1 MEQNAGDLIV
11 KASMFGVAGWV
22 VENALCPQ
30 DKYSTVFRGLRVP
43 FLPIYAING
52 LALTGAAPYVS
63 KWPTLARGL
72 AYSVLGTA
80 IEYAGCQIDRKFL
93 ATRGPSWD
101 YGRTEA
107 LSRASEGCVSFTRSA
122 LWAGF
127 GLVAEKFR

>member
-1 MEQNAGDLIV
+1 MATNAGELIA
-11 KASMFGVAGWV
+11 KGTGYGVAGWV
-22 VENALCPQ
+22 IENALCPQ
-30 DKYSTVFRGLRVP
+30 DKYSAVFRGLRVP

-52 LALTGAAPYVS
+52 LVLTGAAPYVS
-63 KWPTLARGL
+63 KWPALSRGL
-72 AYSVLGTA
+72 AYGVLGTA
-80 IEYAGCQIDRKFL
+80 VEYLGCQIDRKFL

-101 YGRTEA
+101 YGRSEA